1 MRGFATVTELT
12 KPYKTGITRG
22 YVSFVTLAQAHFLI
36 FFEHTHQSTN
46 ERIIMRINVSREAHD
61 RLKRHASIRD
71 QTTSELMDDIIARFD
86 FSLLL
91 MKPPV
96 KTEKEKV

>member
-1 MRGFATVTELT
+1 
-12 KPYKTGITRG
+12 
-22 YVSFVTLAQAHFLI
+22 
-36 FFEHTHQSTN
+36 
-46 ERIIMRINVSREAHD
+46 MRINVSIEAHD
-61 RLKRHASIRD
+61 RLKRLASIRD
-71 QTTSELMDDIIARFD
+71 QTTSELMDDIIVRFD